1 MVPRAG
7 LEPAQ
12 PYSRGIL
19 NPLCLPISPPGLKS
33 GGASRS
39 RTEVNG
45 FAIRCMA
52 TLPTRLFWSGK
63 RDSNSRPRPWQ
74 GRALPTE
81 LFPPFS
87 NLLIYLTCFVNLMC
101 RSMRCILLISRN
113 ESTQLLLKPDYSM
126 LFAPPRSTFTQI
138 IPCGAQ
144 ILKH

>member
-12 PYSRGIL
+12 PKGRGIL
-19 NPLCLPISPPGLKS
+19 NPLCLPISPPGLES

-81 LFPPFS
+81 LFPPFFELTDLL
-87 NLLIYLTCFVNLMC
+87 NLFRKPHVPFDALH
-101 RSMRCILLISRN
+101 
-113 ESTQLLLKPDYSM
+113 STYFMK
-126 LFAPPRSTFTQI
+126 
-138 IPCGAQ
+138 
-144 ILKH
+144 